1 MGLGYAL
8 PDLLSSDDERH
19 SHSVQ
24 LYSEDASLVDA
35 LGDFV
40 DAALDRGEAAVVLAT
55 PQHRR
60 ELTREL
66 ITRGVDISTA
76 TQQGRF
82 VALDA
87 AQTLSL
93 VLLEGRPDPARFAS
107 CIGDVLAR
115 ARMATGNPLS
125 TVSIFGEIV
134 GMLWTAGKFEAALQ
148 LEQLWNELSATQS
161 FHLRCAYPIGAFT
174 GSEHEAPFLKMCAE
188 HSRVLPIVPISPE
201 IGGDER
207 FGPLTQWQQKAAL
220 EVEITSRK
228 TVERALKHRESELV
242 DLLENAVEGVQRT
255 GPDQRILWAN
265 KALLRLLGYPAA
277 EYLGRCFADFYV
289 DPGEAG
295 DFWTRLMH
303 REELYDFSA
312 SLRCKDGAVKDVLIH
327 SNGLWEGDRFV
338 HTRTFIHDVTERK
351 QMERAL
357 QQARDELER
366 RVAERTA
373 ELREKNEQIS
383 QQWEKLDQTNAGL
396 RELSARLLHAQDE
409 ERRRIARDLHDGTGQ
424 SLALLCM
431 NLSAMQREAQG
442 LNPKLA
448 QGLTE
453 NATIVR
459 QVSAELRTLS
469 YLLHPPLLDEMG
481 LSSALHW
488 FVDGFTERT
497 KIRVALELPESWGRL
512 SDDLEIAVFRVVQ
525 ECLTNVHRHS
535 GSATATIRLYEY
547 SGNAVL
553 EIRDQGK
560 GIPPEKMSRISS
572 VGVAG
577 VGLRGIRERI
587 KDFNGA
593 LEVTSNG
600 DGTTIRVV
608 IPLTPASSRLQVS
621 AAAAG

>member
-1 MGLGYAL
+1 MN
-8 PDLLSSDDERH
+8 
-19 SHSVQ
+19 
-24 LYSEDASLVDA
+24 A

-66 ITRGVDISTA
+66 IARGVDISTA

-107 CIGDVLAR
+107 CIGDALTR

-125 TVSIFGEIV
+125 SVSVSGEM
-134 GMLWTAGKFEAALQ
+134 GGLLWAAGKFEAALQ
-148 LEQLWNELSATQS
+148 LERLWNELSGTRL
-161 FHLRCAYPIGAFT
+161 FHIRCAYPIGAFT
-174 GSEHEAPFLKMCAE
+174 GSEHEASFLKMCGE

-207 FGPLTQWQQKAAL
+207 FAPLTLWQQKAAL
-220 EVEITSRK
+220 EVETTSRK
-228 TVERALKHRESELV
+228 TLERALKNRESELV

-255 GPDQRILWAN
+255 GPDQRVLWAN
-265 KALLRLLGYPAA
+265 KALLRLLGYPSA
-277 EYLGRCFADFYV
+277 EYVGRCFTDFFV
-289 DPGEAG
+289 DPGEAD
-295 DFWTRLMH
+295 DFWTRLMR
-303 REELYDFSA
+303 REQLYDFAA
-312 SLRCKDGAVKDVLIH
+312 SLRCEDGSVKDVLIH
-327 SNGLWEGDRFV
+327 SNGLWEDDRFV

-373 ELREKNEQIS
+373 ELREKNQQIS

-431 NLSAMQREAQG
+431 NLSALQREAQS
-442 LNPKLA
+442 LDPKLA

-453 NATIVR
+453 NAAIVR
-459 QVSAELRTLS
+459 QISAELRTLS

-497 KIRVALELPESWGRL
+497 KIRVDLELPERWGRL

-553 EIRDQGK
+553 EIRDEGR
-560 GIPPEKMSRISS
+560 GIPQEKMSRISS

-600 DGTTIRVV
+600 GGTAIRVV